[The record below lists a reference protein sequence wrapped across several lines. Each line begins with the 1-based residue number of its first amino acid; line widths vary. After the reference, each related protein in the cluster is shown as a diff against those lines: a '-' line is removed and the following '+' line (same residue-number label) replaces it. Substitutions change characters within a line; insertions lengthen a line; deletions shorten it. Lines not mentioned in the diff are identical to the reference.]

1 MVGLPDVDDILLNE
15 PDSTLET
22 YRAFIDDPIAVSDH
36 RQVES
41 IEEGEKIQ

>member
-22 YRAFIDDPIAVSDH
+22 YRAFIDEPIAVSNH
-36 RQVES
+36 RPVGS
-41 IEEGEKIQ
+41 IEEGKKIQ